1 MINPAKIRSACS
13 GLVGIRQPSDPDYA
27 IFDPQNLL
35 SSSGY
40 FIDEVAL
47 FKGEYFIDAFCAKG
61 DTDAQKNDKYRN
73 LIGDSAISVANRVY
87 NKPDFIDR
95 EVFYSRANN
104 YTKLQD
110 NLTNGF
116 VGYRLQLDDTKNSA
130 FKISR
135 LWIEVDN
142 AVDTNVEIILWNT
155 HEFDPI
161 ETETVTVLANTKSQE
176 VQLNW
181 IIDNVD
187 YYKGDWYIGY
197 VYDGTLVPYEREY
210 ENSSVKNQV
219 KAFDWRSVSFPGHN
233 VSTLPDLDQE
243 YDLGGEYNG
252 LNLDVS
258 VYKDFTNFIVQNL
271 NLFARAIQLQMA
283 IQVLHAFVSSNRS
296 NMNERY
302 AKEMKSTILAY
313 LKGTRGQGI
322 NEKGLENHLASEIT
336 MIQKEIEKLSKGQN
350 GGDSIIVGTLS

>member
-1 MINPAKIRSACS
+1 MINPAKIRSASS
-13 GLVGIRQPSDPDYA
+13 GLVGIRQPSNPDYA
-27 IFDPQNLL
+27 IFDAQNLL

-40 FIDEVAL
+40 FINEIAL
-47 FKGEYFIDAFCAKG
+47 FKPEYFIDAFCSKD
-61 DTDAQKNDKYRN
+61 DTTAQKNDKYRS
-73 LIGDSAISVANRVY
+73 LIADSAISVANRVY

-95 EVFYSRANN
+95 EVFYSHANN

-110 NLTNGF
+110 NLVNGF
-116 VGYRLQLDDTKNSA
+116 VGYRLDLDDTKNSA

-135 LWIEVDN
+135 LWIEVEN
-142 AVDTNVEIILWNT
+142 ATDTDVDIILWNT

-161 ETETVTVLANTKSQE
+161 ETKTVTVLANKKSQE
-176 VQLNW
+176 VTLDW
-181 IIDNVD
+181 VIDNVD

-197 VYDGTLVPYEREY
+197 VYDGTLIPYEREY
-210 ENSSVKNQV
+210 ESSSVRNEV
-219 KAFDWRSVSFPGHN
+219 KAFNWRSVSFPNHN

-271 NLFARAIQLQMA
+271 NMFARAIQLQMA

-302 AKEMKSTILAY
+302 AKEMKATILAY
-313 LKGTRGQGI
+313 LKGTRGQAI
-322 NEKGLENHLASEIT
+322 NEKGLENHLATEIT
-336 MIQKEIEKLSKGQN
+336 MIRSEIDKLSKGQN
-350 GGDSIIVGTLS
+350 GGDSIMVGTIS